1 MGRKAKSSGRDVD
14 GVLLLDKPVGVT
26 SNTALQQLKRLFNAR
41 KAGHTGSLD
50 KPASGLLP
58 LCFGEATKFS
68 SYLLDSDKTYIATCK
83 LGVTTTTADASG
95 EVIEKSAIPRLSGRE
110 LEKIL
115 ARFRGVI
122 SQVPPM
128 HSALKQGGQPL
139 YKLAY
144 QGREV
149 ERKPRQVTVYSL
161 KLLDLRNDE
170 FDIEVHC
177 SKGTYIRILVEDIGK
192 AVGCGA
198 HVLSLR
204 RIAVGPYNISAAVT
218 IEHLRQLSE
227 AGEAHL
233 DDQLLPVDSM
243 LGHFPEIEMNES
255 LAFYLRRGQAVMVPG
270 APTSGLVRIRF
281 NGEFIGIGE
290 VQEDGRIAPKRLLS
304 L

>member
-1 MGRKAKSSGRDVD
+1 MGRKAKSRGRDVH

-68 SYLLDSDKTYIATCK
+68 SYLLDSDKTYVATCK

-95 EVIEKSAIPRLSGRE
+95 EVIEKFAVPRLSGRE

-115 ARFRGVI
+115 ARFRGDI

-128 HSALKQGGQPL
+128 HSALKQDGQPL

-149 ERKPRQVTVYSL
+149 ERNPRQVTVYSL

-177 SKGTYIRILVEDIGK
+177 SKGTYIRTLVEDIGK

-198 HVLSLR
+198 YVLSLR
-204 RIAVGPYNISAAVT
+204 RVAVGPYNISAAVT

-233 DDQLLPVDSM
+233 NDQLLPVDSM
-243 LGHFPEIEMNES
+243 LGHFPEIEMNEI
-255 LAFYLRRGQAVMVPG
+255 LAFYLRRGQAVMVTG

-304 L
+304 Q